1 MKNNNNMKNVFN
13 FSSRNDGLRGL
24 MQRLCLLCLIFVW
37 GGNITLHAES
47 EGKAVEKSDKQ
58 VSQQQKELLLRGL
71 VTDKDGTSLP
81 GVAVQ
86 VKGTSQGTTTNAD
99 GEYYIMVK
107 GVEAPVLVFSFV
119 GMETLEVPY
128 QKGRHRI
135 NVTLQESQQV
145 MEEVVVTGYQAM
157 SRRELASAI
166 TTVKAS
172 DVITPEAMSIDQM
185 LQGKIPGM
193 AVMTQSGE
201 PSSTPTIRIRGNSTI
216 NGNKAPIWVVDG
228 VIMADIVPFSA
239 SDLNSPDA
247 AYLIGNSISGLSPQD
262 IESISVLKDASA
274 TAIYG
279 VKAANGVIVV
289 TTKKGQVSAPL
300 VTYDATFNLATAPS
314 YSQFDL
320 MNSQERVQLSKDI
333 YDARLEYPRVPIK
346 ESYEGALQKLLN
358 KDISH
363 SEFSSLVKKYETMN
377 TDWFDALFRPVVSQ
391 NHSVSVNG
399 GTERVRYYT
408 SLSYNNSPGIALK
421 SESERFTALSKV
433 SYKINRIFDV
443 DLKVEVGNQT
453 NNGYS
458 SVNPFTYAFNTS
470 RAIPLYGDN
479 GERYS
484 YTKSGYNDLLTYN
497 VLNELDETGRKNNT
511 RRLGGLFNI
520 NAHLLKGLTYT
531 GTVSYYLVDNRTT
544 SWATDRS
551 YEVGNIRG
559 YDYGAYEKGDDAY
572 TKSSLPFGGTLS
584 ESFTQSRSYTVRNTL
599 NYIGN
604 FAEKHYVNLFGGI
617 EVRSDKY
624 SGNSVL
630 SYGWDPTYG
639 QSISPVF
646 TSKYMSLA
654 ENGMFSPKITEK
666 ITQIASY
673 IGSASYSFDD
683 RYILNANIRS
693 DGANKFGSNPEYRW
707 LPTWSVAGKWIASNE
722 EFIKS
727 LGFVDNLAFRASYGL
742 QGNIHDD
749 ATPYL
754 IVSMD
759 KVNSVSGLRPGTI
772 YRVPNPD
779 LRWEKTRSYNIGLDF
794 SFFKNR
800 VNLTLDYYQKKTS
813 DLITDMRVSPTT
825 GYGYMYMNA
834 GKAMNKGI
842 EGVISVDVL
851 RNKNFDWNVSY
862 NFSHNTNEIEY
873 AYDAN
878 LTGKEMYAAM
888 LNGNVATVGQPL
900 GTIYSFKFAGLSA
913 ENGYP
918 LFYTKDGKKVH
929 EGDYEAMELVP
940 SGSIYPDLSGGF
952 DTRLTY
958 KKNLSLSIG
967 FSYQLGAVKRLP
979 SIYNKASKAFDP
991 AANLPKALADR
1002 WKQAGDET
1010 KTNIPALYDRNIAN
1024 NFPDELKGLY
1034 ESDGYVDVEMVNMY
1048 DMSDIRVAKT
1058 DFLRLRNITLS
1069 YRLPKT
1075 FLKKFFIKEMTLRA
1089 QGSNLKTWAAKE
1101 WDGLDPET
1109 AYANMPAMPSYSFGA
1124 SISF

>member
-1 MKNNNNMKNVFN
+1 MKNVFK
-13 FSSRNDGLRGL
+13 FSSRYDSARGL
-24 MQRLCLLCLIFVW
+24 MQRLCLLCLALVW
-37 GGNITLHAES
+37 GGNISIHAVN

-470 RAIPLYGDN
+470 RAIPLY
-479 GERYS
+479 
-484 YTKSGYNDLLTYN
+484 
-497 VLNELDETGRKNNT
+497 
-511 RRLGGLFNI
+511 
-520 NAHLLKGLTYT
+520 
-531 GTVSYYLVDNRTT
+531 
-544 SWATDRS
+544 
-551 YEVGNIRG
+551 
-559 YDYGAYEKGDDAY
+559 
-572 TKSSLPFGGTLS
+572 
-584 ESFTQSRSYTVRNTL
+584 
-599 NYIGN
+599 
-604 FAEKHYVNLFGGI
+604 
-617 EVRSDKY
+617 
-624 SGNSVL
+624 
-630 SYGWDPTYG
+630 
-639 QSISPVF
+639 
-646 TSKYMSLA
+646 
-654 ENGMFSPKITEK
+654 
-666 ITQIASY
+666 
-673 IGSASYSFDD
+673 
-683 RYILNANIRS
+683 
-693 DGANKFGSNPEYRW
+693 
-707 LPTWSVAGKWIASNE
+707 
-722 EFIKS
+722 
-727 LGFVDNLAFRASYGL
+727 
-742 QGNIHDD
+742 
-749 ATPYL
+749 
-754 IVSMD
+754 
-759 KVNSVSGLRPGTI
+759 
-772 YRVPNPD
+772 
-779 LRWEKTRSYNIGLDF
+779 
-794 SFFKNR
+794 
-800 VNLTLDYYQKKTS
+800 
-813 DLITDMRVSPTT
+813 
-825 GYGYMYMNA
+825 
-834 GKAMNKGI
+834 
-842 EGVISVDVL
+842 
-851 RNKNFDWNVSY
+851 
-862 NFSHNTNEIEY
+862 
-873 AYDAN
+873 
-878 LTGKEMYAAM
+878 
-888 LNGNVATVGQPL
+888 
-900 GTIYSFKFAGLSA
+900 
-913 ENGYP
+913 
-918 LFYTKDGKKVH
+918 
-929 EGDYEAMELVP
+929 
-940 SGSIYPDLSGGF
+940 
-952 DTRLTY
+952 
-958 KKNLSLSIG
+958 
-967 FSYQLGAVKRLP
+967 
-979 SIYNKASKAFDP
+979 
-991 AANLPKALADR
+991 
-1002 WKQAGDET
+1002 
-1010 KTNIPALYDRNIAN
+1010 
-1024 NFPDELKGLY
+1024 
-1034 ESDGYVDVEMVNMY
+1034 
-1048 DMSDIRVAKT
+1048 
-1058 DFLRLRNITLS
+1058 
-1069 YRLPKT
+1069 
-1075 FLKKFFIKEMTLRA
+1075 
-1089 QGSNLKTWAAKE
+1089 
-1101 WDGLDPET
+1101 
-1109 AYANMPAMPSYSFGA
+1109 
-1124 SISF
+1124 